1 MTHPRPYTAYI
12 KVQITVPEQEPG
24 KVSEKALA
32 IKKKIEGMLKKED
45 LELYE
50 VIIENIQQS
59 R

>member
-12 KVQITVPEQEPG
+12 KVQITVPEQEPE
-24 KVSEKALA
+24 KVTEKALN
-32 IKKKIEGMLKKED
+32 IKKKIENLLKKED
-45 LELYE
+45 FELYE

>member
-1 MTHPRPYTAYI
+1 MTHARPYTAYI
-12 KVQITVPEQEPG
+12 KIQITLPDQEPA
-24 KVSEKALA
+24 KVSEKALS
-32 IKKKIEGMLKKED
+32 IKKKIEGVLKKEG